1 MRRALL
7 PATAVLVLIA
17 ASIVF
22 AGVGAASG
30 PTGAG
35 GAAESPPI
43 WLCRPGLAENPC
55 VTSLRTGIFSPAG
68 KLEHV
73 FTPQGPPDPK
83 VDCFY
88 VYPTVSAERSTL
100 SDLTIQPAET
110 AVARY
115 QVAYYQHVCRM
126 YAPMYHQVTLA
137 GAANAASI
145 TPAEMAEQYAS
156 VLDAWNY
163 YLAHYNDGRA
173 FVLIGHSQGAFV
185 LRKLISRQID
195 PNTALRRRMLSAILF
210 GGAVVVKAGSL
221 VGGDFRHIPGCT
233 SAVELGCVVSYSSFP
248 GPSMPC
254 DVFGASTWSPVDAA
268 EPLQPGQAILCTN
281 PAALGGGSA
290 LLDSVFPYP
299 FPLSAGMPEPP
310 AERPGSTSP
319 TPWFEYRSSDRARCV
334 TANGSTVLEVTAVDG
349 AAEPIS
355 TGALAPLW
363 GLHPLDV
370 NLALGDVVSLVASET
385 KAYLVKTAN
394 AEASGDRG
402 PAGPHSAAGGHL
414 VAMPSRPGRA

>member
-7 PATAVLVLIA
+7 LATAALALIA
-17 ASIVF
+17 GSAVF
-22 AGVGAASG
+22 AGVGAANG
-30 PTGAG
+30 PRGADRP
-35 GAAESPPI
+35 ARLRPV
-43 WLCRPGLAENPC
+43 WLCRPGLADNPC
-55 VTSLRTGIFSPAG
+55 VTSLRTGIFSPTG
-68 KLEHV
+68 KLERV
-73 FTPQGPPDPK
+73 FTPQGPSDPR

-88 VYPTVSAERSTL
+88 IYPTVSAEPSTL
-100 SDLTIQPAET
+100 SDLKIEPAET

-115 QVAYYQHVCRM
+115 QVAYYQHACRM

-137 GAANAASI
+137 GAANASSI

-163 YLAHYNDGRA
+163 YLANYNDGRP

-185 LRKLISRQID
+185 LRELISHQID
-195 PNTALRRRMLSAILF
+195 PNAALRRRMLSAILF
-210 GGAVVVKAGSL
+210 GGGVVVNAGSL
-221 VGGDFRHIPGCT
+221 LGGDFQHIPGCT

-248 GPSMPC
+248 GPPTTG
-254 DVFGASTWSPVDAA
+254 DVFGASTWNPVDAP
-268 EPLQPGQAILCTN
+268 EPLRPGQAILCTN

-310 AERPGSTSP
+310 AERPGSKSA

-334 TANGSTVLEVTAVDG
+334 TTTGGTVLEVTAVGG
-349 AAEPIS
+349 AEEPIS

-370 NLALGDVVSLVASET
+370 NLALGDIVSLVESET
-385 KAYLVKTAN
+385 KAYLAK
-394 AEASGDRG
+394 
-402 PAGPHSAAGGHL
+402 AAR
-414 VAMPSRPGRA
+414 S